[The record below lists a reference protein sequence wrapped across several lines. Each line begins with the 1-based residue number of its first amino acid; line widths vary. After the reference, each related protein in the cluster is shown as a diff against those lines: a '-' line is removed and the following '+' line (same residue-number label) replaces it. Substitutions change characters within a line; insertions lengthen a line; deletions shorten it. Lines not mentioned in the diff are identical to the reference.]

1 MAKKYNDNSDKFA
14 DWTTKKLKSEAI
26 SYDEHINGE
35 CACYGRS
42 DLLIYSGIMDE
53 LSNRG
58 IEIRSKIYFN

>member
-1 MAKKYNDNSDKFA
+1 MAKKYNNESDKFS

-26 SYDEHINGE
+26 SYDELINGE

-42 DLLIYSGIMDE
+42 DLLMYTGIIEE

-58 IEIRSKIYFN
+58 IEIKSKIYFD